1 MFLAPMVDDELREGL
16 VEKTSVAK
24 GLEPTLQVAAF
35 DEPTQR
41 FNVTVPLKHR
51 ASVASCPRDEA
62 FINQQGP
69 FHVRRR
75 SSSTT
80 TSVVAYRMD
89 TRLCT
94 SEPSRA
100 MRLST
105 GTFQKATHQRSRE
118 GGRALLRHT
127 YYRGGGTCMS
137 NNRAE
142 TPLQLDRWYG

>member
-80 TSVVAYRMD
+80 TTSVVAYKD
-89 TRLCT
+89 GHA
-94 SEPSRA
+94 A
-100 MRLST
+100 MYLRTKSSNVAFNGHLP
-105 GTFQKATHQRSRE
+105 E
-118 GGRALLRHT
+118 GYA
-127 YYRGGGTCMS
+127 S
-137 NNRAE
+137 AQ
-142 TPLQLDRWYG
+142 P